1 MSISLLVSVHL
12 ICAIISLLLLLIRG
26 VMQLSGKN
34 WRAIKPLK
42 ILPHLSD
49 TLLILSGVGIIAM
62 FGFHVPLWVVSKIV
76 LLILYIVFA
85 AKFFSKNRVQP
96 KSAHFMLAVVS
107 FAAAGLVGFFH

>member
-12 ICAIISLLLLLIRG
+12 ICAIVSLLLLLIRG

-34 WRAIKPLK
+34 WRTVKLLK

-62 FGFHVPLWVVSKIV
+62 FGFHVPLWVVIKIV
-76 LLILYIVFA
+76 LLILYIIFA
-85 AKFFSKNRVQP
+85 AKFFSKNCLQP

-107 FAAAGLVGFFH
+107 FVAAGFVGFFH